1 MNKNNIFVTIKKELR
16 SMFRDKKTMF
26 MIFGFPFI
34 IAFFIFLMG
43 VMEESAMGEGGTSYN
58 VGFNYEINEVEETLL
73 EPYSLEYKYYKD
85 EDSLE
90 ESFENGDIS
99 GYVLLDKEK
108 NVYTIYTDNSMSG
121 MNVST
126 FLASYLEDYNEY
138 LGNVKLANQNID
150 PTEIYSNF
158 EVEMK
163 NVSGEDLSTS
173 GFLVELVMSLSFT
186 YIIMAIT
193 LAAVNMA
200 TSAIA
205 VEKEHGTL
213 ETILTLPI
221 TTKELIFG
229 KYLANVI
236 IGSVASLI
244 GFALTIGSFSIA
256 KDMFEIYEDFSI
268 SFGAIVWG
276 IVICILA
283 SFLIGGMAIAIT
295 AKAKSYKEAQA
306 SGQVLNYLCM
316 IPIFMTYL
324 DFKVSSTYYVVPILN
339 YTTILM
345 DLYTGNFEYINLLIT
360 LVSTVVAVG
369 VVLWLLMKTFKS
381 EKVLFGE

>member
-90 ESFENGDIS
+90 ESFEDGDIS
-99 GYVLLDKEK
+99 GYVVLDKEK

-138 LGNVKLANQNID
+138 LGNVRLTNQNID